1 MGDRGARCCGHK
13 NIKFHVSLWF
23 NLALTAIQTKQR
35 CECQRKGEE
44 KNQHIFGNKMWL
56 LL

>member
-1 MGDRGARCCGHK
+1 MGGSGARCCGHR
-13 NIKFHVSLWF
+13 NIKFHVSSRF

-35 CECQRKGEE
+35 CEWQRKGEE
-44 KNQHIFGNKMWL
+44 ENQHILGNKMWL